1 MQDSNNKIASEI
13 LKLIRKFDFATAKFE
28 ELPKEV
34 FRLDRKTLSPMDR
47 AILDGI
53 KFQMAVSKGNEIVQK
68 INYANAV
75 RSVTTGITFTIL
87 GFFLISLTYYL
98 NVRFNLGLT
107 IVTEVFAQDTA
118 IGK

>member
-1 MQDSNNKIASEI
+1 MSYKNY
-13 LKLIRKFDFATAKFE
+13 IRKFDFATAKFE

-34 FRLDRKTLSPMDR
+34 FRLDRKTLSPMER

-75 RSVTTGITFTIL
+75 RSVTTGITFRPFQL
-87 GFFLISLTYYL
+87 GFNNSDRGFCSGYGNRKIGNLTKW
-98 NVRFNLGLT
+98 R
-107 IVTEVFAQDTA
+107 
-118 IGK
+118 KM

>member
-1 MQDSNNKIASEI
+1 ME
-13 LKLIRKFDFATAKFE
+13 
-28 ELPKEV
+28 
-34 FRLDRKTLSPMDR
+34 R